1 MDVELLIKIIINK
14 AIEVKRTLGQGFLE
28 SVYQNAL
35 VYELLDSGLKCEKEK
50 LLNVYYKGKI
60 VNYFRADIIV
70 EDSVIVELKVADE
83 ICRAHEIQ
91 LVNYLT
97 ATGIDSGLILNFGT
111 MPMGIKRKYRTTK

>member
-1 MDVELLIKIIINK
+1 MDIENLIKAIIDK

-35 VYELLDSGLKCEKEK
+35 IYELQEAGIKCEKEK
-50 LLNVYYKGKI
+50 LLNVYYKGHI
-60 VNYFRADIIV
+60 VNYFRADIVV

-97 ATGIDSGLILNFGT
+97 ATGIDSGLLLNFGT
-111 MPMGIKRKYRTTK
+111 IPMGIKRKYRLH

>member
-1 MDVELLIKIIINK
+1 MNIESLIKIIIDK

-35 VYELLDSGLKCEKEK
+35 LYELTEAGLKCEKEK
-50 LLNVYYKGKI
+50 LLNVYYKGQI
-60 VNYFRADIIV
+60 VNYFRADIVV
-70 EDSVIVELKVADE
+70 EDLVIIELKVADE

-97 ATGIDSGLILNFGT
+97 ATGIDTGLILNFGT
-111 MPMGIKRKYRTTK
+111 IPMGIKRKYRTTK

>member
-1 MDVELLIKIIINK
+1 MNIESLIKIIIDK

-35 VYELLDSGLKCEKEK
+35 LYELTEAGLKCEKEK
-50 LLNVYYKGKI
+50 LLNVYYKGQI
-60 VNYFRADIIV
+60 VNYFRADIVV
-70 EDSVIVELKVADE
+70 ENLVIIELKVADE

-97 ATGIDSGLILNFGT
+97 ATGIDTGLILNFGT
-111 MPMGIKRKYRTTK
+111 IPMGIKRKYRTTK